1 MIEHTTYAVKASVF
15 GNNNSLAMWKNFLNA
30 IQSAYTWGDKTSVVE
45 SSSASYPQAYKE
57 TYGKY
62 YFSENSYFSLDMYAK
77 NSAYLGINIA
87 VPSGTKRVEFNA
99 EYCTLSIGKT
109 SKGVCI
115 CAYSGE
121 KANTRDPHFYNLYA
135 GEIALLDGTT
145 TKGCIYVADDNS
157 YVVATDNGISEEA
170 TFNSIIDGTRKGYLI
185 PVTDSTFG
193 GTFKDIYMM
202 ACAPIQFNKMKVADK
217 KYLCGKAFCLA
228 DE

>member
-1 MIEHTTYAVKASVF
+1 MIEHTTLLKDAGLTSGDSNPSIFISA
-15 GNNNSLAMWKNFLNA
+15 LNT
-30 IQSAYTWGDKTSVVE
+30 ILSAYTWKSNSSVNETS
-45 SSSASYPQAYKE
+45 SLTS
-57 TYGKY
+57 TYGNY
-62 YFSENSYFSLDMYAK
+62 YFTGNSYIKIDYFANNQS
-77 NSAYLGINIA
+77 YLGINLIT
-87 VPSGTKRVEFNA
+87 PNGTKRVQFTVGGH
-99 EYCTLSIGKT
+99 CTISVGKT
-109 SKGVCI
+109 DKGICI
-115 CAYSGE
+115 CAYSGSSGSRE
-121 KANTRDPHFYNLYA
+121 PRFYNLYV

-145 TKGCIYVADDNS
+145 TKGCIYVADDNL

-170 TFNSIIDGTRKGYLI
+170 TFSSIIDGTRKGYLI